1 MAHTFEHT
9 LDEWAKNGTKS
20 APSSTLKSTGFVGGM
35 KPPASV
41 FNYQWDKIAKAI
53 TELQQYALTED
64 PSGGIWQQLA
74 AVATSGNYN
83 DLLNKPE
90 FKAVATSGSYN
101 DLLNKPDFKAIATSG
116 SYSDLINVPIATGS
130 YVGDGTGTFNLK
142 ITATTSTASA
152 TYIGKTPREIE
163 FPFAPQV
170 LLLIRKNLQEIKIV
184 TSDTSEKA
192 RVYGN
197 VKGSGLYV
205 AASCDPSDSVIALSG
220 NKLQLISTSTMTQS
234 SGNVTSYKHTA
245 LVNPSKESE
254 SVPIYNDVGYTYYY
268 LAF

>member
-83 DLLNKPE
+83 DLLNKPD

-101 DLLNKPDFKAIATSG
+101 DLSDKPDTSG
-116 SYSDLINVPIATGS
+116 LKMSLAWTNASPNSEFAAQTLSTSFSQYTYIIVAYRVTTDKAYSTLSKTLVFSIGWVTQNWGASGS
-130 YVGDGTGTFNLK
+130 AIYGKQIFSRASTISNGK
-142 ITATTSTASA
+142 ITFEGAEYLSSTSSTGNSA
-152 TYIGKTPREIE
+152 TRNTHMIPAFILG
-163 FPFAPQV
+163 
-170 LLLIRKNLQEIKIV
+170 IK
-184 TSDTSEKA
+184 
-192 RVYGN
+192 
-197 VKGSGLYV
+197 
-205 AASCDPSDSVIALSG
+205 
-220 NKLQLISTSTMTQS
+220 
-234 SGNVTSYKHTA
+234 
-245 LVNPSKESE
+245 
-254 SVPIYNDVGYTYYY
+254 
-268 LAF
+268 

>member
-90 FKAVATSGSYN
+90 FKAVATSGSYK
-101 DLLNKPDFKAIATSG
+101 DLTDAPTGFLRYTTTSASYTNNQYSIPLTHSRYICLLEGELLGERSGYYDQPHNTSFSFINKDGAKILSYVFSRIDKSASYYGTITVSYDNVLVHTATL
-116 SYSDLINVPIATGS
+116 SYSDS
-130 YVGDGTGTFNLK
+130 YNK
-142 ITATTSTASA
+142 CSA
-152 TYIGKTPREIE
+152 AGI
-163 FPFAPQV
+163 
-170 LLLIRKNLQEIKIV
+170 
-184 TSDTSEKA
+184 
-192 RVYGN
+192 
-197 VKGSGLYV
+197 
-205 AASCDPSDSVIALSG
+205 SG
-220 NKLQLISTSTMTQS
+220 NSLLFGA
-234 SGNVTSYKHTA
+234 GNYSAFDIGH
-245 LVNPSKESE
+245 NFIGN
-254 SVPIYNDVGYTYYY
+254 IY
-268 LAF
+268 LMPF

>member
-74 AVATSGNYN
+74 AVATSGSYN

-90 FKAVATSGSYN
+90 FKA
-101 DLLNKPDFKAIATSG
+101 IATSG
-116 SYSDLINVPIATGS
+116 SWNDLTDKPNIESYIAKHNAVLQT
-130 YVGDGTGTFNLK
+130 
-142 ITATTSTASA
+142 
-152 TYIGKTPREIE
+152 IG
-163 FPFAPQV
+163 
-170 LLLIRKNLQEIKIV
+170 V
-184 TSDTSEKA
+184 TSANFSLTSSSGGKKTYKA
-192 RVYGN
+192 SISLPKKCFICFSSTFKASEVYYGT
-197 VKGSGLYV
+197 
-205 AASCDPSDSVIALSG
+205 SVLSG
-220 NKLQLISTSTMTQS
+220 MGVLAGGISCKCWTEKHAYSHSLGYKDSAYEEACINSNAVTLLDYHNVYSES
-234 SGNVTSYKHTA
+234 SNDYTAEAVMSVTTNGITITHTA
-245 LVNPSKESE
+245 YEAAPMTSSAMTVS
-254 SVPIYNDVGYTYYY
+254 Y
-268 LAF
+268 LEL